1 MPVPK
6 RRTPRSRRNK
16 RRSHD
21 RLTPRQTV
29 VCRQCGHAK
38 LPHTV
43 CGNCGHYRGRQVL
56 EVEEE

>member
-6 RRTPRSRRNK
+6 RRTPQARKGK

-21 RLTPRQTV
+21 AIAPRQTT
-29 VCRQCGHAK
+29 VCRQCGHDK

-56 EVEEE
+56 DVEEE